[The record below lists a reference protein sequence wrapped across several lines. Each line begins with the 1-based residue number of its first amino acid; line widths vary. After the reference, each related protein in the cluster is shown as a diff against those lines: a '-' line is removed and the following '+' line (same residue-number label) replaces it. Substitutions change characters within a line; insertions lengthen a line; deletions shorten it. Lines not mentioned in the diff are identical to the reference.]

1 MMSLVD
7 YTLKKSNIY
16 ISYFNKLTTYS
27 NPLIDDDISLSD
39 CSILLKITLNV
50 LYDNLYYAFNSLF
63 NFKDILNI
71 YEINKKINTYTK
83 SFNEMEEFLLAGY
96 KYEILQEEKELIK
109 YAILSLKYYKIDNII
124 TILMEILSKTED
136 NNIIDCINL
145 MRDMLIEENYNKV
158 MVI

>member
-1 MMSLVD
+1 MSLVD

-27 NPLIDDDISLSD
+27 NPLINDDNLLSNHNISLR
-39 CSILLKITLNV
+39 ITLNV
-50 LYDNLYYAFNSLF
+50 LYDNLYHAFNSLF
-63 NFKDILNI
+63 NFKDILNK
-71 YEINKKINTYTK
+71 YEINKKINTYIK
-83 SFNEMEEFLLAGY
+83 SFNEIEEFLLVGS

-109 YAILSLKYYKIDNII
+109 YAIQSLKYYKIDSII
-124 TILMEILSKTED
+124 TILMEILFKTED

-145 MRDMLIEENYNKV
+145 MRNMLIEENYNKV